1 MILVI
6 VACDGVGV
14 DDDSDNGGDVVG
26 LAQHSGRVRPYR
38 GGILRCSWVVLH
50 RVWCSVEFGTA
61 DFVWY
66 NSEFDSVQ

>member
-26 LAQHSGRVRPYR
+26 LGRVRPYR
-38 GGILRCSWVVLH
+38 RLAS
-50 RVWCSVEFGTA
+50 
-61 DFVWY
+61 
-66 NSEFDSVQ
+66 